1 MTPRELLEQTFAQ
14 AKQTDEAPDA
24 LTEAQRENV
33 RAIVQGAESQKA
45 VLAVLM
51 TSLVKKMTAPEQDIR
66 QHKIEQ
72 VGGYSGRSFDTNYV
86 TPFLRE
92 NFARLAMRSG
102 SGWLTRSIE
111 QNYPFTRDFPGKIQN
126 AIMKKALLEILH
138 DLEENGADPK
148 NYLLALLA
156 ELQSVFAVPALIFAE
171 ESANAELTIT
181 EIMELLRA
189 HFFFRYQGHGAS
201 RLPALAIYAIY
212 EALLNYHRYE
222 GKTLAPLKA
231 HTTSDARSRSYGDVE
246 ILTEDGA
253 LFEGIEIKHNIRI
266 TPTLIADAYE
276 KFRPTLVNRFYLLTT
291 AEPNI
296 EPGKESEIA
305 ALIARIRREHG
316 CEVIVNGLLPSL
328 KYYLRLLPDP
338 PAFVANYTRVLQADY
353 QQSADIKTA
362 HLAKWNELL
371 AAAQQVETV

>member
-1 MTPRELLEQTFAQ
+1 MTPREILEQAFEQARQSEEKSFGLTDAQ
-14 AKQTDEAPDA
+14 K
-24 LTEAQRENV
+24 ENV
-33 RAIVQGAESQKA
+33 QSIVSGAESQKA
-45 VLAVLM
+45 VLAVLI
-51 TSLVKKMTAPEQDIR
+51 TSLVKKATAPEQDIR

-72 VGGYSGRSFDTNYV
+72 SGGYSGRSFDTNYV

-126 AIMKKALLEILH
+126 AAMKTALLEILH
-138 DLEENGADPK
+138 DVEENGADP
-148 NYLLALLA
+148 NIYLLALLV
-156 ELQSVFAVPALIFAE
+156 ELQSAFAVPALVFAAE
-171 ESANAELTIT
+171 TANAELTIT

-212 EALLNYHRYE
+212 ESLIKCQCYE
-222 GKTLAPLKA
+222 SKILAPLKA

-246 ILTEDGA
+246 ILTAEGE
-253 LFEGIEIKHNIRI
+253 LFEGIEIKHNIRV

-276 KFRPTLVNRFYLLTT
+276 KFAPTPADRFYLLTT
-291 AEPNI
+291 AEPNS
-296 EPGKESEIA
+296 ELGKESEIA

-316 CEVIVNGLLPSL
+316 CEVIAKRSAAVAKVLSAPLARPARFCGELHPRFAGGLSAKRGHQNGASG
-328 KYYLRLLPDP
+328 K
-338 PAFVANYTRVLQADY
+338 
-353 QQSADIKTA
+353 
-362 HLAKWNELL
+362 
-371 AAAQQVETV
+371 VE